1 MATAKGLCYALEIPL
16 ISIDT
21 LILMA
26 KAAMEKISFEQM
38 PPGFLLVPMIDARR
52 MEVFTAVIDQAL
64 NFTWPTQAM
73 VLEASSFAPLSQYPL
88 VFFGNGSEKVK
99 NLIQHAA
106 AFFEQISFNAT
117 DMIELAYDRYSKGNF
132 TELAYSEPLYTKAFY
147 TPDKKK

>member
-1 MATAKGLCYALEIPL
+1 
-16 ISIDT
+16 
-21 LILMA
+21 
-26 KAAMEKISFEQM
+26 
-38 PPGFLLVPMIDARR
+38 
-52 MEVFTAVIDQAL
+52 
-64 NFTWPTQAM
+64 M

-88 VFFGNGSEKVK
+88 VFFGNGSEKGK